1 MSCTLWEKVV
11 GENTRKREISE
22 KKRMKYQFP
31 FAVDAHCLK
40 CSKYYAAPPA
50 FGVKCESRGK
60 GGRGWTQA
68 NKTYNFSGTGRVV
81 PWQGTYRGC
90 PCVARSCKDAIM
102 IAGVPADI
110 HGPCYTQTLVHT
122 DAFTRRPCHSQTL
135 LRTDSCTH
143 RKVYTQTPLH
153 TDSFTHQRF
162 HTQTLVYAGE
172 STHRRVY
179 TGRLLF
185 ADRFTYRPFTHTDT
199 HTCMRPFTPDSPK
212 QKKSRTNALL
222 HTDSFTSRPGY
233 IQILLHVRRGETSQL
248 KHVHLSTS
256 PKNECEST
264 YSDKARWQTML

>member
-199 HTCMRPFTPDSPK
+199 QTHTHMHATFYTRFP
-212 QKKSRTNALL
+212 
-222 HTDSFTSRPGY
+222 
-233 IQILLHVRRGETSQL
+233 
-248 KHVHLSTS
+248 
-256 PKNECEST
+256 
-264 YSDKARWQTML
+264 

>member
-11 GENTRKREISE
+11 GEKTRKREISE

-122 DAFTRRPCHSQTL
+122 DAFTRRPCHSQTFFTHRL
-135 LRTDSCTH
+135 LYTQEGLHANTFTHRQFYTPTLSHTDSCV
-143 RKVYTQTPLH
+143 RRRIYTQTRLH
-153 TDSFTHQRF
+153 REAFIRRPF
-162 HTQTLVYAGE
+162 HIQTIY
-172 STHRRVY
+172 THRHTHMHATFY
-179 TGRLLF
+179 T
-185 ADRFTYRPFTHTDT
+185 RFP
-199 HTCMRPFTPDSPK
+199 
-212 QKKSRTNALL
+212 
-222 HTDSFTSRPGY
+222 
-233 IQILLHVRRGETSQL
+233 
-248 KHVHLSTS
+248 
-256 PKNECEST
+256 
-264 YSDKARWQTML
+264 